1 MKTWTKYLLAFLIF
15 TLGAVAFY
23 FKVYIPKSS
32 YETVFPKR
40 TSLEVQVFGIG
51 NVGAKNIYTIS
62 AQTAGRVTNI
72 FSDEGLW
79 VKKGDLLAT
88 IDPVDL
94 PSLLEEARAT
104 LVKVRFESVAAQKE
118 LQSLNAQKELLKISY
133 ERYEKLYAQ
142 KYVAKVE
149 FDKANADLQTITAQI
164 ASSHAHISAGEAEIL
179 RVQKSIEALEA
190 KRSRLNIY
198 APVDGYVIAKDAQ
211 IAQTVLASQSILKV
225 VDTKTVW
232 VEAYIDEQISSTVQV
247 GQKVDITLRSQSN
260 TILSGTLERIS
271 AMSDA
276 VTQERQVNISF
287 DTLPLPFYINEQA
300 QVAIT
305 TEVFSDILAIK
316 AAHLSFR
323 NGKNG
328 VWIVQNNTAHFQKL
342 EILARSGK
350 FVAVKS
356 GVDESTKILVPD
368 SSKKPFSE
376 GMRVHL

>member
-1 MKTWTKYLLAFLIF
+1 
-15 TLGAVAFY
+15 
-23 FKVYIPKSS
+23 
-32 YETVFPKR
+32 
-40 TSLEVQVFGIG
+40 
-51 NVGAKNIYTIS
+51 
-62 AQTAGRVTNI
+62 
-72 FSDEGLW
+72 
-79 VKKGDLLAT
+79 
-88 IDPVDL
+88 
-94 PSLLEEARAT
+94 
-104 LVKVRFESVAAQKE
+104 
-118 LQSLNAQKELLKISY
+118 
-133 ERYEKLYAQ
+133 
-142 KYVAKVE
+142 
-149 FDKANADLQTITAQI
+149 
-164 ASSHAHISAGEAEIL
+164 
-179 RVQKSIEALEA
+179 VQKSIEALEA

-316 AAHLSFR
+316 AAHLSFK

>member
-1 MKTWTKYLLAFLIF
+1 MKTWKKYLIALSVVALV
-15 TLGAVAFY
+15 AVAFY

-62 AQTAGRVTNI
+62 AQTGGRVTNI

-142 KYVAKVE
+142 KYAAKVE

-211 IAQTVLASQSILKV
+211 ISQTVLASQSILKV

-287 DTLPLPFYINEQA
+287 DKLALPFYINEQA

-305 TEVFSDILAIK
+305 TQNFNDILTIK
-316 AAHLSFR
+316 AAHLSFK
-323 NGKNG
+323 NGKSG
-328 VWIVQNNTAHFQKL
+328 VWIVQNNTAHFQEL
-342 EILARSGK
+342 DILARSGE
-350 FVAVKS
+350 FVAVQS